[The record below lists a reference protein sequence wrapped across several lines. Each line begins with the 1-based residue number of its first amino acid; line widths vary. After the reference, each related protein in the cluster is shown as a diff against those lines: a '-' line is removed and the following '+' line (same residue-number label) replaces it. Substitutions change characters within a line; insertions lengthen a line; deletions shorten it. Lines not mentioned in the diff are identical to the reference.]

1 MKKKNAF
8 RLLFFPVFPHTTAP
22 EWAVPT
28 RSALKEYTR
37 SYIQAYN
44 RVGSIPCER
53 LR

>member
-1 MKKKNAF
+1 LSPSTGN
-8 RLLFFPVFPHTTAP
+8 
-22 EWAVPT
+22 
-28 RSALKEYTR
+28 ALKEYTR